1 MNMMRQG
8 NSVKVGS
15 FRKVGDVI
23 EGWIRTFHLNV
34 DYAQLVPAEQRS
46 ENSPSFEVWG
56 QNNAG
61 HLAHLGTLW
70 PRKTQKDSSPFHG
83 GFVDDRGAQGEMQV
97 AVFGDL
103 ATGADMVWRQ
113 DDFGGGSGRSQSFGG
128 GQRQSGGQRQGGGQ
142 RGGGFGGFSG
152 GSTAGSNG
160 EYLGGGGGAP
170 LDDEVPF

>member
-1 MNMMRQG
+1 MNMMRQP

-15 FRKVGDVI
+15 FRKVGDI
-23 EGWIRTFHLNV
+23 IQGWIRTFHLNV
-34 DYAQLVPAEQRS
+34 DYVQLVPAEQRS

-56 QNNAG
+56 QNAAG

-70 PRKTQKDSSPFHG
+70 PRKTQKDKTPFHG

-103 ATGADMVWRQ
+103 NTGADMVWRQ
-113 DDFGGGSGRSQSFGG
+113 DDFGGSGRPQSFGG
-128 GQRQSGGQRQGGGQ
+128 GQRGGQRQGSGQ

-152 GSTAGSNG
+152 GSTAGPNG
-160 EYLGGGGGAP
+160 EYVGGNAGAP
-170 LDDEVPF
+170 FDDEVPF